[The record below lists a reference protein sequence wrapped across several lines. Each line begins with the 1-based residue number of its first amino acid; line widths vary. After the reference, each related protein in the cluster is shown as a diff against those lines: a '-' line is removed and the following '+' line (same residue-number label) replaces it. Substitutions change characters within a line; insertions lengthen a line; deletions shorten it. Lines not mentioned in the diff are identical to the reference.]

1 MSVAFD
7 SRRSKLLVHT
17 MVSGFLL
24 GLLDN
29 RSSTGGEP
37 RLLGN
42 SLFDGGR
49 IENCVVTFSSDV
61 SVLITGRF
69 PPLSRS
75 RSSVLH

>member
-37 RLLGN
+37 RLGN

-61 SVLITGRF
+61 S
-69 PPLSRS
+69 RS
-75 RSSVLH
+75 NHGAFSSSFT